1 MIKSIK
7 SQLLILILV
16 AVLPAIGIIVYS
28 NYERQ
33 HHDIDT
39 ARDNALIMVQGLG
52 HDHEND
58 MEATSKFLMTLARLP
73 ALQNRDAAA
82 CNKLFRELIQDNNRF
97 ATILAADRDG
107 KMYANSLPFGNVSIK
122 QRKYFQDAVQTKNL
136 SAGEYTIGQVSGR
149 AVLPF
154 AYPVMDAGG
163 RVTGVVA
170 VTFDLEKYGRRF
182 MNVSQFPKGSTL
194 NLLDRN
200 FIRLYR
206 YPDNEKYAGKI
217 DLPETAKQ
225 ISTGQGEGVFTSVGV
240 DGVRRLYAY
249 KQFFLKN
256 SAYPYLYMR
265 IGIPEKQA
273 LAPARETFLR
283 NIGMITGYLMIAI
296 LIAWLLGHIL
306 IVRRMDRL
314 VDASMKVGQGDFSTR
329 TGIGHTGGE
338 LGQLARS
345 FDEMTQSL
353 ETKELDRRE
362 AEKALLES
370 EIKFK
375 SFAEQSIVGMYLLQD
390 GVFIYVNPRFAEMF
404 GYTVEEC
411 LGGLP
416 FKNLVYTEDLANVS
430 EQVRRRTAGEIDFV
444 HYAFRGVKKNGQI
457 FDVEIYGSS
466 SIYKGE
472 TAAAGTILDI
482 TKRREMEEALR
493 ENEAMQRELMEKLP
507 IGLIVV
513 DPVTRIIESV
523 NDAAADMFGA
533 AADNIVGHRCHAFL
547 CPAEEGACPV
557 CDLGQEVDNAE
568 RMMVRADGS
577 RRPVLKSVKRVKIR
591 GREKLLEG
599 FVDITQRKQAEAALK
614 ASEERYR
621 TIVETIPDPYSEIDL
636 TGKILFV
643 NQAFLN
649 ETGYGSEELL
659 GRNFH
664 TLLNDAAAKLA
675 AKVYRD
681 IFKTGRPVKNLEL
694 EWLTRKGHAV
704 LSEVS
709 VSPIMDAGGNVVGF
723 QSVYRDIT
731 ERRQME
737 LALSRAKEAA
747 EVANNAKSEF
757 LASMSHEIRT
767 PMNAILGMAD
777 LLGETPLTLE
787 QMKFVQVFKEAGENL
802 LGIINDILDISK
814 VEAGQV
820 HLEHIAFNLGEMI
833 ERIGDIMSNRA
844 HKKGLELTC
853 RIAPEV
859 PMNLMGDP
867 VRLRQVLVNLL
878 GNAMK
883 FTEAGEILLDVS
895 MAPSTSGDDDRK
907 KAELIFSVIDT
918 GIGIPADK
926 IKDIF
931 ERFTQADSST
941 TRKYGGTGLGLTIS
955 KSLVDL
961 MGGKIAVESEEGK
974 GSIFFFTIPFAL
986 QTESIVADA
995 CLEDL
1000 LGRRAL
1006 IIDDNAT
1013 NRLIVREMLTGWGAT
1028 STSVDSG
1035 LSGIT
1040 VLKEAQASHQ
1050 PYDFIV
1056 LDYQMPVMNGLTTVS
1071 EIRKDPGLSST
1082 AIIMLSSAYPQ
1093 EEIKEAKKLGIDH
1106 FLYKPVKRND
1116 LRDAICSALGKLR
1129 MSDPKPAVAA
1139 GASEAQKSLKIL
1151 LVEDNEDNRLLVSTF
1166 LKNTPHRLDV
1176 AENGALG
1183 VEAFKTGSYDLVFMD
1198 VQMPVMDGYTA
1209 TREIRQWE
1217 AAEGRPAVPIVAL
1230 TAHALKEDEQ
1240 KSFNAGCTGH
1250 LTKPIKKAQLLAALS
1265 DYAAV

>member
-33 HHDIDT
+33 RHDIDT

-58 MEATSKFLMTLARLP
+58 MEATGKFLMTLARLP
-73 ALQNRDAAA
+73 ALQNQNAAA
-82 CNKLFRELIQDNNRF
+82 CNKLFREIIQDNNQF

-122 QRKYFQDAVQTKNL
+122 QRKYFQDALETKTL

-154 AYPVMDAGG
+154 AYPVMDSRG

-170 VTFDLEKYGRRF
+170 VTLDLEKYGRSF

-206 YPDNEKYAGKI
+206 YPDDEKYAGKAE
-217 DLPETAKQ
+217 LPEMVKQ
-225 ISTGQGEGVFTSVGV
+225 ISTGSQEGVFSTVGV

-249 KQFFLKN
+249 KQFFLKH
-256 SAYPYLYMR
+256 SAAPYLYMR
-265 IGIPEKQA
+265 IGIPEGQA

-283 NIGMITGYLMIAI
+283 NIGMITGYLMVAI

-306 IVRRMDRL
+306 IVRKLDRL
-314 VDASMKVGQGDFSTR
+314 VDTSMKVGQGDFSAR
-329 TGIGHTGGE
+329 TGIESKGGE

-353 ETKELDRRE
+353 ETKELDRRQ

-411 LGGLP
+411 LSGLP
-416 FKNLVYTEDLANVS
+416 FKNLVYTEDQANVA

-493 ENEAMQRELMEKLP
+493 ENEAMQRQLMENLP
-507 IGLIVV
+507 IGLIIV

-523 NDAAADMFGA
+523 NEAAADMFGDT
-533 AADNIVGHRCHAFL
+533 ADNIVGQRCHAFL
-547 CPAEEGACPV
+547 CPVEEGACPV
-557 CDLGQEVDNAE
+557 LDLGQEVDNAE
-568 RMMVRADGS
+568 RLMIRADGS
-577 RRPVLKSVKRVKIR
+577 RRPVLKSVKRVKIQ

-599 FVDITQRKQAEAALK
+599 FVDITQRKQAETALK

-636 TGKILFV
+636 TGKITFV

-659 GRNFH
+659 GREFRL
-664 TLLNDAAAKLA
+664 LLNDATAKLA

-694 EWLTRKGHAV
+694 EWLAKKGHVV

-709 VSPIMDAGGNVVGF
+709 VSPIMNAGGNVVGF

-820 HLEHIAFNLGEMI
+820 HLEHIAFNLGDMI

-859 PMNLMGDP
+859 PLNLMGDP

-883 FTEAGEILLDVS
+883 FTEKGEVLLDVS
-895 MAPSTSGDDDRK
+895 MAPQTTGDDDRK
-907 KAELIFSVIDT
+907 TAELIFSVIDT

-926 IKDIF
+926 IEDVF

-974 GSIFFFTIPFAL
+974 GSVFFFTISFPL
-986 QTESIVADA
+986 QTEPIMADA

-1000 LGRRAL
+1000 VGRRAL

-1035 LSGIT
+1035 PSGIT
-1040 VLKEAQASHQ
+1040 ALQEAQASRQ
-1050 PYDFIV
+1050 PYDFVV
-1056 LDYQMPVMNGLTTVS
+1056 LDYQMPVMNGLTTAS

-1093 EEIKEAKKLGIDH
+1093 EKITEAKKLGIDH

-1129 MSDPKPAVAA
+1129 MSEPKPAVAA
-1139 GASEAQKSLKIL
+1139 GASGTQKPMKIL
-1151 LVEDNEDNRLLVSTF
+1151 LVEDNEDNRLLVSSF
-1166 LKNTPHRLDV
+1166 LKNTPHQLDM
-1176 AENGALG
+1176 AENGAVG
-1183 VEAFKTGSYDLVFMD
+1183 VEAFKAGGYDIVFMD

-1217 AAEGRPAVPIVAL
+1217 TAEGRPAVPIIAL

-1240 KSFNAGCTGH
+1240 KSFDAGCTGH
-1250 LTKPIKKAQLLAALS
+1250 LTKPIKKAKLLSALA
-1265 DYAAV
+1265 DYTAD